1 MNGGWGQVAQIDDQ
15 IAEVSDP
22 NLRSKLVAGVAALR
36 RRATFGLHFERHIPE
51 YVTLPKARVRLSALV
66 ELRGGS
72 QSKPMRVIQIDG
84 DRISC
89 GEGGVDGEP
98 LVYDRDQLVVV
109 KRTGEPIYPALRLI
123 ESVVRS
129 DDGPRHVLIEGEN
142 YGVLQLL
149 HWTSNSR
156 FDCIYIDPPYNTG
169 ARDWKYNNNYVD
181 VNDSFKSSKWLSMM
195 ERRLVIARSL
205 LKKDG
210 VLIIAIDDY
219 EYANLMLLL
228 KSDRL
233 FKGWSLETVALQNN
247 PRGGGGSHISNT
259 HEYAIFVIPPGTKLS
274 PIEQGTDEKRDYRRR
289 GRGDRNLRTGRQNSF
304 YAIHVDPETRRA
316 VGVGTALGR
325 NEPYETGPTEDGLL
339 RVYPLG
345 REGLERVWRNS
356 LEGLKRRLAD
366 GVITLEVTANNTI
379 VQVIAGEQKT
389 APIKSIW
396 SGPRYNAGEQGTNL
410 VKALTGVEFDYPKSL
425 YSVFDCIRAVVGD
438 RPNAL
443 LLDFFGG
450 SGTTAHAAM
459 LLNRLDDGRRQAVIV
474 TNNEIGESQEC
485 AFRTKGIGPND
496 PEWQDAGIC
505 RSVTFPRC
513 RNAILGTGPDGNA
526 VDWDYE
532 TGARSDVEEAPL
544 VETLPF
550 LDPVRFRDAKLRAS
564 IASWVQI
571 TRKALSAAEGFYI
584 APAEGCRDGIKGQ
597 AILFDPDRLTEF
609 ADALADADHITR
621 IWLATAGNVRR
632 DRQIRD
638 EVIAAAGTRVR
649 QVPLMRKAAAG
660 FPENLAYLRMEYLD
674 PGAVEIGRHL
684 NELLPTLWLMAGAT
698 GNVPTQADS
707 QPILVPA
714 DAHFALLVETSAA
727 TRFRQAIDAH
737 GKVRWAFIITDSA
750 EAFQE
755 IAALLPATI
764 PPTQRV
770 HLYRDYLGNFSINMV
785 EA

>member
-1 MNGGWGQVAQIDDQ
+1 M
-15 IAEVSDP
+15 P
-22 NLRSKLVAGVAALR
+22 N
-36 RRATFGLHFERHIPE
+36 
-51 YVTLPKARVRLSALV
+51 ARVRVGSTV
-66 ELRGGS
+66 GLRDGS
-72 QSKPMRVIQIDG
+72 HSSPLRVTEVNG
-84 DRISC
+84 DRILCRQES
-89 GEGGVDGEP
+89 GEGEP
-98 LVYDRDQLVVV
+98 LVYERDELVVL
-109 KRTGEPIYPALRLI
+109 KRTGEPIYPALRLV
-123 ESVVRS
+123 ESVTNS
-129 DDGPRHVLIEGEN
+129 PDAPRHVLIEGEN
-142 YGVLQLL
+142 HGVLQLL
-149 HWTSNSR
+149 RWTSNSR

-205 LKKDG
+205 LKRDG

-233 FKGWSLETVALQNN
+233 FKGWSLETVVLQNN

-274 PIEQGTDEKRDYRRR
+274 PIEQGADEKRDYRRR

-304 YAIHVDPETRRA
+304 YAIHVDPETKRA
-316 VGVGTALGR
+316 SGIGPALGR
-325 NEPYETGPTEDGLL
+325 EEPYETGPTEDGLL

-345 REGLERVWRNS
+345 RGGLERVWRNS
-356 LEGLKRRLAD
+356 REGLERRLAE
-366 GVITLEVTANNTI
+366 GAITLEVTANNTI
-379 VQVIAGEQKT
+379 VQVISGEQKT
-389 APIKSIW
+389 VPIKSIW

-438 RPNAL
+438 RPDAL

-459 LLNRLDDGRRQAVIV
+459 LLNRLDDGHRQTVLV
-474 TNNEIGESQEC
+474 TNNEIGEPQERI
-485 AFRTKGIGPND
+485 FRAAGLTPDDG
-496 PEWQDAGIC
+496 EWQQAGIC

-513 RNAILGTGPDGNA
+513 KHAILGKGGDGA
-526 VDWDYE
+526 AIDWDYD
-532 TGARSDVEEAPL
+532 TGAKTDVEEAPS

-550 LDPVRFRDAKLRAS
+550 LDPVRFKDPKLRAS
-564 IASWVQI
+564 LAPWVQI
-571 TRKALSAAEGFYI
+571 KRNALSAADGFYV
-584 APAEGCRDGIKGQ
+584 AAAEGCRDGIKGQ

-609 ADALADADHITR
+609 ADALSEADHITR
-621 IWLATAGNVRR
+621 IWLATAGNSRR
-632 DRQIRD
+632 DSQIRE

-649 QVPLMRKAAAG
+649 QVPLMRKAADG
-660 FPENLAYLRMEYLD
+660 FPENLAYLRLEYFD
-674 PGAVEIGRHL
+674 PGAVEVGRHL
-684 NELLPTLWLMAGAT
+684 NELLPTLWLMAGAR
-698 GNVPTQADS
+698 GEVPIEAS
-707 QPILVPA
+707 GEPFLVPG
-714 DAHFALLVETSAA
+714 DAGFALLIEPSEA

-737 GKVRWAFIITDSA
+737 GAVRWVFIVTDSA

-755 IAALLPATI
+755 IAALLPPLI

-770 HLYRDYLGNFSINMV
+770 QLYRDYLGNFSINMV
-785 EA
+785 ET